1 MNIFKKET
9 MQDPLLQKLELLL
22 KSHDWHY
29 MRSDDHRYYMRGRAE
44 YDRIRE
50 TMEECNNNELG
61 TMATELFRQYNPSYN
76 EQ

>member
-1 MNIFKKET
+1 
-9 MQDPLLQKLELLL
+9 
-22 KSHDWHY
+22 
-29 MRSDDHRYYMRGRAE
+29 MRSDDHRWYMSGRAE